1 MLHSTHDWS
10 EKKINE
16 RERKN
21 NTSYVHVNCD
31 IVRANIVVTWR
42 SVEDL
47 QERFIVFCWIL
58 NFFVVSTSLFFVM
71 PTMKALTIDSLKIEQ
86 QVLYVR
92 IYGITQHCAKAY
104 GCH

>member
-31 IVRANIVVTWR
+31 IVRANIVVT
-42 SVEDL
+42 
-47 QERFIVFCWIL
+47 
-58 NFFVVSTSLFFVM
+58 
-71 PTMKALTIDSLKIEQ
+71 
-86 QVLYVR
+86 
-92 IYGITQHCAKAY
+92 
-104 GCH
+104 